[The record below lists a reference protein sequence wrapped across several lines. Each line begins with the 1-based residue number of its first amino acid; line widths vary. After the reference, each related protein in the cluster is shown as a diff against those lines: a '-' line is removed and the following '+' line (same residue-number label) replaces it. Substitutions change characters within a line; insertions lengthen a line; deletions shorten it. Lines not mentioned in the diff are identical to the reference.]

1 MKTKDNDIIQLM
13 KSPATQEQGMRL
25 MMGEYQSRLYWHI
38 RRMVA
43 DEDWAKDILQE
54 VFIKAFQ
61 NFGKFKGESQ
71 LYTWLYKIATNEALK
86 TLEKIKKMPKEE
98 MEIQTEKASFG
109 EKNAEEI
116 QELLGQAIAQ
126 LPEKQRAVFSLRY
139 YDDLPYEEIG
149 EILEMSVGTLKTNY
163 HYAKQK
169 IEQYIIEHAE
179 EF

>member
-1 MKTKDNDIIQLM
+1 MKTKDNDIIHLM
-13 KSPATQEQGMRL
+13 KVSATQEQGMRL
-25 MMGEYQSRLYWHI
+25 MMAEYQSRLYWHI

-71 LYTWLYKIATNEALK
+71 LYTWLYKIATNEALQ

-98 MEIQTEKASFG
+98 IEIQTEKAGFG
-109 EKNAEEI
+109 EKNADEI
-116 QELLGQAIAQ
+116 QALLGQAIAQ

>member
-13 KSPATQEQGMRL
+13 KNPATQEKGMRL
-25 MMGEYQSRLYWHI
+25 MMAEYQSRLYWHI
-38 RRMVA
+38 RRIVT

-71 LYTWLYKIATNEALK
+71 LYTWLYKIATNEALQ

-98 MEIQTEKASFG
+98 MEIPTEKAGFG
-109 EKNAEEI
+109 AKNAEEI
-116 QELLGQAIAQ
+116 QALLERAIAQ